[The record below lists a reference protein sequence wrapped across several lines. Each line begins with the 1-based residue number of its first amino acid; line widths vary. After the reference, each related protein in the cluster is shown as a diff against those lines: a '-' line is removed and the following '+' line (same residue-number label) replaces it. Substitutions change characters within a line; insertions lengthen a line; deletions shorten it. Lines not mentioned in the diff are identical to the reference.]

1 MLRPVRRR
9 LRESTQAF
17 RAVFANKAL
26 RRLQLAWIG
35 SDVGAWAYTIAIAV
49 YVFREDGVYAVGLVA
64 LVRWLAAG
72 VASPL
77 TAMLGDRY
85 ARVRV
90 MVLSDLTRVVLLGAI
105 ALLVWVDGPPMV
117 VYALSIAGTIAATAF
132 RPAQAAL
139 LPSLARSPAQ
149 LTAANVTA
157 STIESVGIFV
167 GPALGGVL
175 VAATN
180 VELTLLVCAGMFAW
194 SAALVS
200 LVPEP
205 ERERAEGERE
215 GLIGEGVAGFAA
227 IAADRR
233 LLLLSGLFAAQTF
246 VDGALGVLVV
256 VLAFDVLDT
265 GAAGVGFLNS
275 ASGIGGILGAL
286 VAAALVARARL
297 GTDFGFGLVLWGAPI
312 VLIGLVAEPA
322 LALVAL
328 AVVGVGNT
336 IVDVA
341 GDTLLQ
347 RAVPEHVLARAFGAV
362 DAMMTVAIGLGSVA
376 APFMVDAFGARGALV
391 ATGAILPVLALL
403 SWRALVRMDA
413 DAEVPLAELE
423 LVRSLPLFALLPPP
437 TQEYLA
443 SHLGERRVRAG
454 ETIVREGDLGDFFYI
469 VGEGRV
475 RISVD
480 GKDVPELGPGDSLGE
495 IALLRDVPRTAT
507 ATALTDVRL
516 YALDREHF
524 IAAVTGHPEAA
535 AAADAVIGARLGAA
549 RPALGAA

>member
-9 LRESTQAF
+9 LRESTRAF
-17 RAVFANKAL
+17 RAVFANRSL

-49 YVFREDGVYAVGLVA
+49 YVFRENGAYAVGLIA
-64 LVRWLAAG
+64 LVRFLVSGA
-72 VASPL
+72 ASPL
-77 TAMLGDRY
+77 TAILGDRY
-85 ARVRV
+85 SRVRV
-90 MVLSDLTRVVLLGAI
+90 MVLSDLSRVALLGAM
-105 ALLVWVDGPPMV
+105 ALLVAVDGPPLV
-117 VYALSIAGTIAATAF
+117 VYTLSIVGTIAATAF

-139 LPSLARSPAQ
+139 LPSLARSPDE

-180 VELTLLVCAGMFAW
+180 VELTLLACAGLFVW
-194 SAALVS
+194 SAVLVS
-200 LVPEP
+200 LVTEP
-205 ERERAEGERE
+205 ERERVEAERA

-233 LLLLSGLFAAQTF
+233 LVLLCGLFGAQTF
-246 VDGALGVLVV
+246 VDGALGVLLV

-265 GAAGVGFLNS
+265 GAAGFGVLNS
-275 ASGIGGILGAL
+275 ASGIGGILGAV
-286 VAAALVARARL
+286 VAAALVSRARL
-297 GTDFGFGLVLWGAPI
+297 ATDFGFGLLLWGLPI
-312 VLIGLVAEPA
+312 VLVGLVADPV
-322 LALVAL
+322 LVLVAL

-362 DAMMTVAIGLGSVA
+362 DAVMTVTVGLGSAA
-376 APFMVDAFGARGALV
+376 APVMVDVLGARGALV
-391 ATGAILPVLALL
+391 ATGAILPVLALA
-403 SWRALVRMDA
+403 SWRALVRMDVEA
-413 DAEVPLAELE
+413 DAPLEELE
-423 LVRSLPLFALLPPP
+423 LLRSQPLFAPLPPP
-437 TQEYLA
+437 TLEFLA
-443 SHLGERRVRAG
+443 SHLVERRLDAG
-454 ETIVREGDLGDFFYI
+454 ETIVRQGDHGDRFYL
-469 VGEGRV
+469 VVEGRV
-475 RISVD
+475 GVSVD
-480 GKDVPELGPGDSLGE
+480 GRPAPDLGPGDSLGE

-516 YALDREHF
+516 YAVDRDHF

-535 AAADAVIGARLGAA
+535 AAADAVIGARLGSL
-549 RPALGAA
+549 RPGVTSA